1 MNLPNQITLARLVL
15 AVVFFCL
22 IGAFEWPRRAEQAWM
37 IEAAFWLFII
47 AALSDILDGYLARKQ
62 NQVTSIGRILDPCVD
77 KILVCGGVILLL
89 GPGYH
94 NSSGTSVTGLSPWMV
109 VVMIARE
116 FLVTSL
122 RGFSEAGGTPY
133 AANLWGKFKML
144 LQSITIPLILKSIHA
159 WQGVDWIVTVRTCM
173 IWVTVAVTI
182 LSVGSYLVA
191 SRQALSQRA
200 RG

>member
-15 AVVFFCL
+15 AIVFFCL
-22 IGAFEWPRRAEQAWM
+22 LGVFEWPRRVDQAWM
-37 IEAAFWLFII
+37 IESAFWLFII

-62 NQVTSIGRILDPCVD
+62 NQVTSFGRILDPFVD
-77 KILVCGGVILLL
+77 KILVCGGFILLL
-89 GPGYH
+89 GPGFH
-94 NSSGTSVTGLSPWMV
+94 DETGASVTGLAPWMV
-109 VVMIARE
+109 VVIIARE
-116 FLVTSL
+116 LLVTSL

-133 AANLWGKFKML
+133 AANLWGKVKML

-159 WQGVDWIVTVRTCM
+159 WRDIEWVMTTRSIM
-173 IWVTVAVTI
+173 IWITVGVTI

>member
-15 AVVFFCL
+15 AIIFFCL
-22 IGAFEWPRRAEQAWM
+22 VGAFEWPRRAEQAWM
-37 IEAAFWLFII
+37 IEVAFWLFIV

-62 NQVTSIGRILDPCVD
+62 NQVTSFGRILDPFVD
-77 KILVCGGVILLL
+77 KILVCGGFILLL

-94 NSSGTSVTGLSPWMV
+94 DSSGTSVTGLAPWMV

-122 RGFSEAGGTPY
+122 RGFSEAAGTPY
-133 AANLWGKFKML
+133 AANLWGKVKML

-159 WQGVDWIVTVRTCM
+159 WQGVDWVVTVRTGM

>member
-15 AVVFFCL
+15 AIIFFCL
-22 IGAFEWPRRAEQAWM
+22 VGAFEWPRRAERAWM
-37 IEAAFWLFII
+37 IEVAFWLFIV

-62 NQVTSIGRILDPCVD
+62 NQVTSFGRILDPFVD
-77 KILVCGGVILLL
+77 KILVCGGFILLL

-94 NSSGTSVTGLSPWMV
+94 DSSGTSVTGLAPWMV

-122 RGFSEAGGTPY
+122 RGFSEAAGTPY
-133 AANLWGKFKML
+133 AANLWGKVKML

-159 WQGVDWIVTVRTCM
+159 WQGVDWVVTVRTGM

>member
-15 AVVFFCL
+15 AIVFFCL
-22 IGAFEWPRRAEQAWM
+22 LGAFEWPRRVDQAWM
-37 IEAAFWLFII
+37 IEAAFWLFIV

-62 NQVTSIGRILDPCVD
+62 NQVTSFGRILDPFVD
-77 KILVCGGVILLL
+77 KILVCGGFILFL
-89 GPGYH
+89 GPGFH
-94 NSSGTSVTGLSPWMV
+94 DERGLAVTGLAPWMV

-122 RGFSEAGGTPY
+122 RGFSEAAGTPY
-133 AANLWGKFKML
+133 AANLWGKVKML

-159 WQGVDWIVTVRTCM
+159 WRDIEWITTARTIM
-173 IWVTVAVTI
+173 IWLTVAVTI
-182 LSVGSYLVA
+182 LSVGSYLAA